1 MNIKIEFYFLSLI
14 FLFSCSENSTN
25 PYNNHFPLGVNEA
38 IKEIDMNIVDY
49 DSIHIR
55 SRESFVLSTKEIDSI
70 FISYIDE
77 SDNYYDYND
86 IIIPNYEGKQGAYRI
101 DIDKGINTWVGHII
115 DLNLAYHT
123 SDGNILTID
132 STFLMYKYPYNNTE
146 IFFNLEENLSI
157 NTRFLQGFE
166 INGNELYFCPSAGLA
181 GIWRY
186 NFITGKEEDLYVT
199 GAGDHLAGNAT
210 YIFHDKYHYILVRY
224 NINLDSVDV
233 ELDLSSYNY
242 SVAGLAVSESNLY
255 CLVSENHNHIFKL
268 LKLDFSLNIIDEI
281 LIPQPCYYLTIN
293 DGMAYLKSYITNELY
308 QYNLVTKEFTKSLTS
323 PSYFGAMEG
332 FRIYDNKF
340 YYVNFGGPYMY
351 VLDLSDLKPILTQV
365 DNSSRVFGKN

>member
-1 MNIKIEFYFLSLI
+1 
-14 FLFSCSENSTN
+14 
-25 PYNNHFPLGVNEA
+25 
-38 IKEIDMNIVDY
+38 
-49 DSIHIR
+49 
-55 SRESFVLSTKEIDSI
+55 
-70 FISYIDE
+70 
-77 SDNYYDYND
+77 
-86 IIIPNYEGKQGAYRI
+86 
-101 DIDKGINTWVGHII
+101 
-115 DLNLAYHT
+115 
-123 SDGNILTID
+123 
-132 STFLMYKYPYNNTE
+132 MYKYPYNNTE

-255 CLVSENHNHIFKL
+255 CMVSENDNYIFKL